1 MGERT
6 SQVVHVLRLDLP
18 LLDHERE
25 LTDAT
30 MQDGEFFLKHHL
42 KGYDGSLMGS
52 INSLKTYQTYYNVP
66 ENDLA
71 GTGIVFSIFQIG
83 QMAGALFIWV
93 ADWRGRRLP
102 IFVGCVGVCVG
113 TFSPGDHDCLYESN
127 ENQEPLSRVLPRRS
141 PSLRAGDFCF
151 PSSQPLL
158 QRRRRYI

>member
-6 SQVVHVLRLDLP
+6 SQVVHVLRFDLP
-18 LLDHERE
+18 LLDYECE
-25 LTDAT
+25 FIDAT
-30 MQDGEFFLKHHL
+30 MKDGEFLLNHHL

-113 TFSPGDHDCLYESN
+113 MFSGGHNCLNKSN
-127 ENQEPLSRVLPRRS
+127 ENQELLSRVLLRQS
-141 PSLRAGDFCF
+141 QSLLGGDSCF

-158 QRRRRYI
+158 QRRHRYI

>member
-1 MGERT
+1 
-6 SQVVHVLRLDLP
+6 
-18 LLDHERE
+18 
-25 LTDAT
+25 
-30 MQDGEFFLKHHL
+30 
-42 KGYDGSLMGS
+42 MGS

-102 IFVGCVGVCVG
+102 IFAGCVGVCVG
-113 TFSPGDHDCLYESN
+113 TFSGDHDCLNESN

-141 PSLRAGDFCF
+141 PSLLAGDFCS
-151 PSSQPLL
+151 PSQPLL

>member
-1 MGERT
+1 
-6 SQVVHVLRLDLP
+6 
-18 LLDHERE
+18 
-25 LTDAT
+25 
-30 MQDGEFFLKHHL
+30 
-42 KGYDGSLMGS
+42 MGS

-113 TFSPGDHDCLYESN
+113 TFSGDHGCLNESN
-127 ENQEPLSRVLPRRS
+127 ENQEPLSRVLPRRL
-141 PSLRAGDFCF
+141 PSLLAEDFCS

>member
-1 MGERT
+1 
-6 SQVVHVLRLDLP
+6 
-18 LLDHERE
+18 
-25 LTDAT
+25 
-30 MQDGEFFLKHHL
+30 MQDGGILLNHHL

-113 TFSPGDHDCLYESN
+113 TCFGGHDCLNESN
-127 ENQEPLSRVLPRRS
+127 EKQELLSQALPRRS
-141 PSLRAGDFCF
+141 PSLLAGDFCSHF
-151 PSSQPLL
+151 FQPLL
-158 QRRRRYI
+158 QPRRRYI

>member
-1 MGERT
+1 
-6 SQVVHVLRLDLP
+6 LRLDLP

-71 GTGIVFSIFQIG
+71 GTGIVFSIFRLARWLERCLFGWLIG
-83 QMAGALFIWV
+83 V
-93 ADWRGRRLP
+93 DED
-102 IFVGCVGVCVG
+102 
-113 TFSPGDHDCLYESN
+113 SPYS
-127 ENQEPLSRVLPRRS
+127 
-141 PSLRAGDFCF
+141 
-151 PSSQPLL
+151 
-158 QRRRRYI
+158 